1 MRHRIRWYA
10 IGSAPMVSRK
20 SKAAIEF
27 LHFLADISDPAT
39 GGISCRKLAAWLG
52 LTEQDLRKRWLQRGV
67 SLAWHAFADE
77 LLAVLDA
84 AQAQCH
90 ALERVIDW
98 YFNTPIEQAGW
109 RTADQL
115 VIAGEARWLTRQL
128 DIFGIWIST
137 PLLSSKP
144 LCRWRKQPLT
154 SRRRHP

>member
-1 MRHRIRWYA
+1 
-10 IGSAPMVSRK
+10 MVSGK

-39 GGISCRKLAAWLG
+39 GSITCMKLAAWLG
-52 LTEQDLRKRWLQRGV
+52 MTEQDLQKRWLQRG
-67 SLAWHAFADE
+67 ANMPWHSFADE

-90 ALERVIDW
+90 GLEQVIDW
-98 YFNTPIEQAGW
+98 YFNAPIEQAGR

-128 DIFGIWIST
+128 DIFGIWIAT
-137 PLLSSKP
+137 PF
-144 LCRWRKQPLT
+144 
-154 SRRRHP
+154 RRREPLHR